1 MDTMSLSSYMEDEDD
16 EDDDDDDRESAI
28 SPSSL
33 SRLTS
38 SDGSV
43 YIL

>member
-16 EDDDDDDRESAI
+16 EDDDDDRESAI